1 MALNFTG
8 IDPIRALFW
17 TAVINGV
24 IAVPIMAVMMTLA
37 GKRRVM
43 GPFIV
48 NRGVKLLGWTATA
61 IMAVAVAAMLL
72 V

>member
-1 MALNFTG
+1 
-8 IDPIRALFW
+8 
-17 TAVINGV
+17 
-24 IAVPIMAVMMTLA
+24 
-37 GKRRVM
+37 M

-48 NRGVKLLGWTATA
+48 NRGVKLLGWAATA